1 MARRSRTLWKRLEKE
16 SGVRLLSERGVQWFA
31 HDEHGWESDS
41 MRVLKGLGIPCEQ
54 LSVEVAA
61 RQYPTFKGDD
71 LAWVLHEPE
80 AGVLR
85 AQRAVQTLAA
95 QAVERGAQLIRGR
108 ATPDGGRVV
117 VDGDTLEADRVV
129 WSSGGWLAG
138 LFPDVVQLRVTQQ
151 ELFFFEG
158 GPNWERSPGWID
170 YDRAVYGTGDMDHLG
185 VKVAWDQEGPA
196 LDPDAPLPEV
206 SPQIERLTRGYV
218 HDRFPALADAPLVGT
233 KTCRYEISPDSHFIA
248 GPHPEHAHVWIVG
261 GGSGHGFKHGPAM
274 AERIT
279 RAWHEDVALPPHF
292 AVGLRERGASFRT
305 AGSS

>member
-1 MARRSRTLWKRLEKE
+1 MIIGAGTFGASLAWWLAGRGDEVVLVDQFEPGDVRATSGGETRLIRCAHGRDDDYAAMARRSRTLWRQLERE
-16 SGVRLLSERGVQWFA
+16 SGVRLMSERGVQWFA

-95 QAVERGAQLIRGR
+95 QAVERGARLVRGA

-117 VDGDTLEADRVV
+117 VDGETLEADRVV

-138 LFPDVVQLRVTQQ
+138 LFPGIVQLRVTRQ

-170 YDRAVYGTGDMDHLG
+170 YDAPST
-185 VKVAWDQEGPA
+185 APA
-196 LDPDAPLPEV
+196 TWTTWA
-206 SPQIERLTRGYV
+206 
-218 HDRFPALADAPLVGT
+218 
-233 KTCRYEISPDSHFIA
+233 
-248 GPHPEHAHVWIVG
+248 
-261 GGSGHGFKHGPAM
+261 
-274 AERIT
+274 
-279 RAWHEDVALPPHF
+279 
-292 AVGLRERGASFRT
+292 
-305 AGSS
+305 